1 MSLLDKKRTNAGYL
15 KSLAEKQQCAAIFEH
30 IENQLCQLLKCSRL
44 SLAETLEKRRDA
56 ALDPLV
62 ALKLSDFIKASRDL
76 DAAEKNYQQAIDN
89 RMKQAF
95 SEVCE

>member
-44 SLAETLEKRRDA
+44 ALAETLEKRRDA

-62 ALKLSDFIKASRDL
+62 ALKLSDFIKASCDL

-95 SEVCE
+95 SEACE

>member
-1 MSLLDKKRTNAGYL
+1 MNLLDKKRTNAGYL

-30 IENQLCQLLKCSRL
+30 IENQLCQMLKCSRL
-44 SLAETLEKRRDA
+44 SLAETLEKRHDV

-76 DAAEKNYQQAIDN
+76 DTAEQNYQQAIDH
-89 RMKQAF
+89 RMKQSF
-95 SEVCE
+95 EECCE

>member
-1 MSLLDKKRTNAGYL
+1 MNLLEKKRTNASYL

-30 IENQLCQLLKCSRL
+30 VENQLCKMLKCSRL
-44 SLAETLEKRRDA
+44 SLAETLEKRHDV

-76 DAAEKNYQQAIDN
+76 DEAEKNYQAAVDH

>member
-1 MSLLDKKRTNAGYL
+1 MNLLDKKRTNAGYL
-15 KSLAEKQQCAAIFEH
+15 KSLAEKQQCAAVFEH

-44 SLAETLEKRRDA
+44 SLAETLEKRHDV

-76 DAAEKNYQQAIDN
+76 DEAERNYQEAIN
-89 RMKQAF
+89 HRMNQVF
-95 SEVCE
+95 QECCE

>member
-1 MSLLDKKRTNAGYL
+1 MNLLDKKRTNAGYL

-30 IENQLCQLLKCSRL
+30 IENQLCQMLKCSRL
-44 SLAETLEKRRDA
+44 SLAETLEKRHDV

-76 DAAEKNYQQAIDN
+76 DQAERNYQEAIN
-89 RMKQAF
+89 YRMGLAF
-95 SEVCE
+95 QECCE

>member
-1 MSLLDKKRTNAGYL
+1 MNLLDKKRTNAGYL

-30 IENQLCQLLKCSRL
+30 IENQLCQMLKCSRL
-44 SLAETLEKRRDA
+44 SLAETLEKRHDV

-76 DAAEKNYQQAIDN
+76 DSAERNYQQAIDH
-89 RMKQAF
+89 RVKQSF
-95 SEVCE
+95 EECCE